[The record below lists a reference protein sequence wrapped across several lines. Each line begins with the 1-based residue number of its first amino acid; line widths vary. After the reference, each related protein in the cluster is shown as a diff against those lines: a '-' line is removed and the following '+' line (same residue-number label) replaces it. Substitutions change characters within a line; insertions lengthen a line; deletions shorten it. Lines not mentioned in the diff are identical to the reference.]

1 MLPFCENKKV
11 SSDSDSVHT
20 ALTRE
25 VSVLQ
30 LGSRGLRDGRL
41 AFGGM
46 AFAEKSHM
54 CDHTHVLETK
64 ARWQSTL
71 LVALSSSLRGFAHTP
86 SWLAMPGG
94 GGELAPA
101 PTNITASTGPLSPGP
116 SPLSLSCLLSALIA
130 SGPPQPCSV
139 PASPQTP
146 SAPLPSSYNLSPFFR
161 R

>member
-30 LGSRGLRDGRL
+30 LGSGGLRDGRL

-46 AFAEKSHM
+46 AFAEKSHV

-64 ARWQSTL
+64 TGWQSTL
-71 LVALSSSLRGFAHTP
+71 LVALSSSLRSCTYTP
-86 SWLAMPGG
+86 TLAGYARPRCGAG
-94 GGELAPA
+94 PCSHHHHSLRWASQPRPRPRPAQRFLPSLRPDRLWSAPA
-101 PTNITASTGPLSPGP
+101 LVCAGFSPNP
-116 SPLSLSCLLSALIA
+116 F
-130 SGPPQPCSV
+130 CS
-139 PASPQTP
+139 
-146 SAPLPSSYNLSPFFR
+146 SPFIL
-161 R
+161 